1 MQAKIS
7 SSEQQIKD
15 LMDKAEALE
24 RQNEHLNARNRE
36 LEVAA
41 HVAAQNAAAA
51 GVRACLCHAL
61 LAIVHFMHSIS
72 YARSLSTTGKD
83 YALALYV
90 TCLGSSKRGTS
101 DVQADERRDE
111 ENAEAS
117 ECSIP
122 TS

>member
-51 GVRACLCHAL
+51 GVSAFLCHAS
-61 LAIVHFMHSIS
+61 LAIVLCMHSIS
-72 YARSLSTTGKD
+72 
-83 YALALYV
+83 
-90 TCLGSSKRGTS
+90 
-101 DVQADERRDE
+101 
-111 ENAEAS
+111 
-117 ECSIP
+117 
-122 TS
+122 